1 MEKLEAIV
9 DDIVF
14 QSDDGMFS
22 VLRMESKAQG
32 RFTAVYHGNAPYM
45 GENVAMEGNWIE
57 HARFGRQFDIQA
69 LQVLQPTS
77 AAGIE
82 RFLASGAVKGR

>member
-22 VLRMESKAQG
+22 VLRMESKA
-32 RFTAVYHGNAPYM
+32 
-45 GENVAMEGNWIE
+45 
-57 HARFGRQFDIQA
+57 
-69 LQVLQPTS
+69 
-77 AAGIE
+77 
-82 RFLASGAVKGR
+82 

>member
-14 QSDDGMFS
+14 QSDDGMFG

-32 RFTAVYHGNAPYM
+32 RFTADCHG
-45 GENVAMEGNWIE
+45 
-57 HARFGRQFDIQA
+57 RKLD
-69 LQVLQPTS
+69 
-77 AAGIE
+77 
-82 RFLASGAVKGR
+82 

>member
-45 GENVAMEGNWIE
+45 EDAEY
-57 HARFGRQFDIQA
+57 
-69 LQVLQPTS
+69 
-77 AAGIE
+77 
-82 RFLASGAVKGR
+82 FLPYL

>member
-45 GENVAMEGNWIE
+45 GENVAMEATGLSMPDSADNLIYR
-57 HARFGRQFDIQA
+57 HCRFCSQLR
-69 LQVLQPTS
+69 
-77 AAGIE
+77 
-82 RFLASGAVKGR
+82 